1 MSIPANRAQFRCAIA
16 GVEHEFR
23 VLAFEGHEALSRL
36 FDFEL
41 ELVCTRPDLDLQQL
55 LNRDLVLEIGTSPS
69 RFIHGI
75 IRAASQGA
83 TSRRFSHYQ
92 VSLAPHLYW
101 LRLRQDVRIFQDLSV
116 PDIVRKLLDEAGIDP
131 TFYRFELTGSYA
143 PRTYCVQYNEST
155 LDFMERLLAEEGICY
170 YFEHHQDRHVWVVA
184 DHQQSFRETSP
195 AIAEYRNDAA
205 MVGTPCVQQFQSQWD
220 TALEAVTLTDYNY
233 QKPSHS
239 LLTQAATG
247 VQTENSAYFWPG
259 NYRDLNQGQMLARQR
274 LDAERIQAQQGQGQS
289 TLSQFSAGT
298 VFQLDLHPRPEYNRQ
313 HLLLEVSHYGRQPQ
327 VLEEYAGS
335 EGSQYHNRFVTVPAD
350 QPYRPPL
357 LPKPYAY
364 PQTAVVVGP
373 SSEQVYTDEYG
384 NIQVRFHWDREGQNS
399 CWLRVT
405 QAWAGNFWGSQILPR
420 VGQEVVVDFINGD
433 PDQPIVTGCLHHGL
447 HKPPYPLPEHKSK
460 TLIRSHSLSGQDGH
474 ELLLEDKAEQEK
486 IAVHSAGDLELHVT
500 QDSKTA
506 IDRNRH
512 TQVKGNS
519 TQTVK
524 GSQHLIVQGERR
536 TRTGGQ
542 HSLDI
547 GQAQHLKAGTAIH
560 LQSGQDL
567 HLKAGIKA
575 ALSAGIE
582 VVLKAGASS
591 LVLNPAG
598 VFVNGP
604 VINLTGGGMAGA
616 AVGASPQVPA
626 AAARIGGVKAG
637 SALLQPA
644 PTSNTPLKFSFERLQ
659 ALKHTLINIALS
671 DQPSQEICQ
680 KPDDGPCTF
689 ASCRCE

>member
-23 VLAFEGHEALSRL
+23 VLAFSGHEALSRL
-36 FDFEL
+36 FEFEL

-69 RFIHGI
+69 RFIHGS

-83 TSRRFSHYQ
+83 TSRRFTHYQ

-131 TFYRFELTGSYA
+131 SSYRFELTRSYE
-143 PRTYCVQYNEST
+143 PRSYCVQYNEST
-155 LDFMERLLAEEGICY
+155 LEFMERLLAEEGICY
-170 YFEHHQDRHVWVVA
+170 HFEHHQDRHVWVVA
-184 DHQQSFRETSP
+184 DHPQSFLATTP
-195 AIAEYRNDAA
+195 AYAEYRDDAA
-205 MVGTPCVQQFQSQWD
+205 MVGSPCIQKFQPLSHM
-220 TALEAVTLTDYNY
+220 ALESVSLTDYNY
-233 QKPSHS
+233 RKPSHS
-239 LLTQAATG
+239 LLTQAEAR
-247 VQTENSAYFWPG
+247 VQPENSAYFWPG
-259 NYRDLNQGQMLARQR
+259 NYHDPDQGQLLARQR
-274 LDAERIQAQQGQGQS
+274 LDAARVQAHQARGQS
-289 TLSQFSAGT
+289 TLTQFAAGRI
-298 VFQLDLHPRPEYNRQ
+298 FQLNLHPQPDCNRQ
-313 HLLLEVSHYGRQPQ
+313 YLLLEVSHQGRQPQ
-327 VLEEYAGS
+327 ALEEYAGAQ
-335 EGSQYHNRFVTVPAD
+335 GSHYHNEFLTIPAD
-350 QPYRPPL
+350 RPYRPPL

-384 NIQVRFHWDREGQNS
+384 NIQVRFHWDRESQNS

-405 QAWAGNFWGSQILPR
+405 QAWAGNFWGSQVLPR
-420 VGQEVVVDFINGD
+420 VGQEVIVEFINGD

-447 HKPPYPLPEHKSK
+447 HKPPYPLPEHKSR
-460 TLIRSHSLSGQDGH
+460 TLLRSQSLRGGDGH
-474 ELLLEDKAEQEK
+474 ELMLEDKAEQEK
-486 IAVHSAGDLELHVT
+486 IAIHSAGDLELHVS

-506 IDRNRH
+506 IDRDQH
-512 TQVKGNS
+512 TLVQGNS

-616 AVGASPQVPA
+616 AVGASPQVPTV
-626 AAARIGGVKAG
+626 AARIGGVKAVKELNQ
-637 SALLQPA
+637 SHA
-644 PTSNTPLKFSFERLQ
+644 KFSSAPPSISFQGLIRQ
-659 ALKHTLINIALS
+659 RHTLLNAAQTAMGLVKICE
-671 DQPSQEICQ
+671 QPSSEH
-680 KPDDGPCTF
+680 
-689 ASCRCE
+689 